1 MVHFVYHYLI
11 NTTFVKNK
19 NRTNK
24 HLTFVYTRKPQIYKM
39 MSNSA
44 VQSHIRELYN
54 FTVITSHR
62 PLIVTR
68 EFCNRNPKVVWPYG
82 YYLAPTD

>member
-1 MVHFVYHYLI
+1 
-11 NTTFVKNK
+11 
-19 NRTNK
+19 
-24 HLTFVYTRKPQIYKM
+24 M

-44 VQSHIRELYN
+44 VQAHIRELYN

-68 EFCNRNPKVVWPYG
+68 EFCNRNPKVVWSYG
-82 YYLAPTD
+82 YYLAPTDRRQLFETDINLFGQQFVFYT